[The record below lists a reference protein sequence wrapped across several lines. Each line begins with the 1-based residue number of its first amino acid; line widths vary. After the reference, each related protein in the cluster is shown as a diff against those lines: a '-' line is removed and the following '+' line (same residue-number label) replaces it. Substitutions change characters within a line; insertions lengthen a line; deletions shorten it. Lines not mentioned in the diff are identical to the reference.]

1 MKDTVLV
8 KLIFYSLLTQLNLH
22 TLECRNKFF

>member
-8 KLIFYSLLTQLNLH
+8 KLIFYSLLTQFNLH